1 MHMIL
6 DLESIEGNL
15 KIPLQLNQ
23 HVSKKDKKQLLKD
36 ITLTY
41 MYILLNLGNV
51 PNLFVT
57 VLE

>member
-1 MHMIL
+1 MIL
-6 DLESIEGNL
+6 SCGSMKNNLEIS
-15 KIPLQLNQ
+15 LQPNQ